1 LLQKWNGPKNGIFT
15 PKRVL
20 KPYFLREIIMKKRGY
35 LPRFTFFTLFFPAEK
50 SADIEACLLFP
61 EKYYPLF
68 D

>member
-1 LLQKWNGPKNGIFT
+1 MERPQKRYFYPKTSPKTLLFKGDHHEKTGLFAPIYIFT
-15 PKRVL
+15 P
-20 KPYFLREIIMKKRGY
+20 
-35 LPRFTFFTLFFPAEK
+35 FFPAEK

>member
-1 LLQKWNGPKNGIFT
+1 MEWP
-15 PKRVL
+15 
-20 KPYFLREIIMKKRGY
+20 KKRYFYPKTSPKTLLFKGDY
-35 LPRFTFFTLFFPAEK
+35 HEKRGFLPRFTFFTPFFPAEK